1 MKFLLPKLKDPE
13 LVTLLSDKLPKNKKE
28 SDAKAKKHLNEWTD
42 LLSITKDDSFKR
54 LDYSVFSFPPKYV

>member
-28 SDAKAKKHLNEWTD
+28 SDAKAKETSK
-42 LLSITKDDSFKR
+42 
-54 LDYSVFSFPPKYV
+54 